1 MSRCKK
7 TLNINDKK
15 KCFVYEWTDAEK
27 SFAQKRREEEKKS
40 KKSILDAE
48 NRPSSSVNQNC
59 SSSSEDD
66 DDEPVSKR
74 RKRKEEEKKKSE
86 MTIMIAE
93 VEPFGSGYLIKKK
106 LIIRNKR
113 EFLSIFTS
121 LSRYIRL
128 EVPEDIIQLSY
139 GEHPQV

>member
-1 MSRCKK
+1 M
-7 TLNINDKK
+7 
-15 KCFVYEWTDAEK
+15 DAE
-27 SFAQKRREEEKKS
+27 
-40 KKSILDAE
+40 D
-48 NRPSSSVNQNC
+48 RPSSSAVQNC

-66 DDEPVSKR
+66 DEPVSKR
-74 RKRKEEEKKKSE
+74 KKRKEEEKKKSE

-128 EVPEDIIQLSY
+128 EVSEDIIQLSY
-139 GEHPQV
+139 GEHPQVYDKLIS